1 MASIEEKV
9 KSAWSARFGVGKA
22 PEALI
27 KACAEKAAG
36 LDAWQADLEIDSLVD
51 AHARRHL
58 AEKIGALGSYMEKAL
73 KALDSR
79 LSQMEGPDGV
89 DSVDKGMRLAE
100 RLDLKMG
107 NRLTVM
113 QDEIERKLA
122 EVLSGI
128 GKRPAEVAAIRDIL
142 EKQKD
147 IAGTLEKQKDALEK
161 VIAREMRPEA
171 VGWLWPVLAAVVC
184 VVIGMITGGS
194 IVYQILKTGGA
205 SVW

>member
-9 KSAWSARFGVGKA
+9 KAAWGARFGLGKA
-22 PEALI
+22 PEALVR
-27 KACAEKAAG
+27 ACAEKTAG
-36 LDAWQADLEIDSLVD
+36 LDAWQADLEIDALVD
-51 AHARRHL
+51 AHVRRHL
-58 AEKIGALGSYMEKAL
+58 AEKIGGLGAYMEKAL
-73 KALDSR
+73 KALDGR
-79 LSQMEGPDGV
+79 LERLEDPDGV
-89 DSVDKGMRLAE
+89 ESIEKGMRLAE

-113 QDEIERKLA
+113 QGDIEQKLA

-147 IAGTLEKQKDALEK
+147 IAEALEKQKDALEK
-161 VIAREMRPEA
+161 VMTRETRPER
-171 VGWLWPVLAAVVC
+171 VDWLRPVLAGVAC
-184 VVIGMITGGS
+184 VVIGMITGGFL
-194 IVYQILKTGGA
+194 VYQILKTGGA